1 MDVELIHKPGRDN
14 LVSDALSRREEFIT
28 PRILMLVEDE
38 LDDVEKKF
46 LDDVREG
53 MKQDEDAITNNR
65 FFDARGSKKNPPG
78 GRRIKNL
85 RRKNDLHYFK
95 QTRLY
100 IPEVELKKCLLHE
113 FHDTPLAGIREFEPR
128 WRNSKR
134 DTFGRVWAWTSK
146 TTSRRV
152 SSAKCRST
160 RHNPR
165 SES

>member
-38 LDDVEKKF
+38 LDDV
-46 LDDVREG
+46 REA

-100 IPEVELKKCLLHE
+100 IPEVELKNAC
-113 FHDTPLAGIREFEPR
+113 FMNSTTRRWRGIREFEPR
-128 WRNSKR
+128 
-134 DTFGRVWAWTSK
+134 
-146 TTSRRV
+146 
-152 SSAKCRST
+152 
-160 RHNPR
+160 
-165 SES
+165 

>member
-46 LDDVREG
+46 LDDVREA

-100 IPEVELKKCLLHE
+100 IPEVELKNAC
-113 FHDTPLAGIREFEPR
+113 FMNSTTRRWRGIREFEPR
-128 WRNSKR
+128 
-134 DTFGRVWAWTSK
+134 
-146 TTSRRV
+146 
-152 SSAKCRST
+152 
-160 RHNPR
+160 
-165 SES
+165 